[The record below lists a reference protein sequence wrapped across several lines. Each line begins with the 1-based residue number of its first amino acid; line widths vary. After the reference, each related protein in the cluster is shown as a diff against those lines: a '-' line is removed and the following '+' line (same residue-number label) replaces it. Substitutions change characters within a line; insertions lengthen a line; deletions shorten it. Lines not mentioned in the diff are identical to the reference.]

1 MAKKKAGVG
10 RMHKDRFYSH
20 DELPKK
26 EQKFHD
32 WAGPDEQFVRAIASN
47 GRVEWVAL
55 ENFTR
60 TKVSPNGLP
69 CDGFASDSYFSGHA
83 IRLLHGRDDNDY
95 IVWAEHV

>member
-55 ENFTR
+55 EEFNQR
-60 TKVSPNGLP
+60 KVSPNGLP
-69 CDGFASDSYFSGHA
+69 CDGFAPDSYFSGHV
-83 IRLLHGRDDNDY
+83 IRLLHGRYDDHY